1 MAQRWQVVLSS
12 LAVVAFFS
20 AACVGG
26 TNEDFDIL
34 IENGRVVDGTGNPWF
49 YADVGIVDNSIVAV
63 GDLANRTARKT
74 IDAEGL
80 VVSPGFIDVH
90 AHSERGFG
98 EPDSNAN
105 LNYLVQG
112 VTTVVTGNDGGGTFE
127 VAETKARWEA
137 SGIGTNAVHLV
148 GFGAVREEVMG
159 VEPRE
164 PTPEE
169 LEKMRSLVRQ
179 AMEEGAWGMSSGLE
193 YVPGRYA
200 STEEIIAVAK
210 VVGEFGGVYSSHQ
223 RNEFDGVLEAT
234 QETIRIA
241 EEAGV
246 RGNSTHLKV
255 ARKNY
260 WGVMEEAVGLIND
273 ARARGVEVGADMYPY
288 HFASGGPIIPIARN
302 SGWAPFHLPN
312 DMEPF
317 AGLRRELE
325 NESLPDSE
333 RQTLRDR
340 YVDELAKALS
350 DPSKREQIRESVLV
364 GRPDRPS
371 AVAIAGWDSYL
382 VVVANKNADL
392 VGRILSD
399 IAEEQNR
406 DPFDVAADLV
416 IDEPDLYV
424 ACGVMSE
431 DDMRLAM
438 EQDWLMFSSDGGA
451 WPILKESDTPR
462 VSHPRSFGSQAR
474 VLSRYVRE
482 QKALTLE
489 NAIRKM
495 TSLPA
500 RFLRMNDRG
509 LLLNGYK
516 ADIVIFNPET
526 TRENATHADARQYST
541 GTHFV
546 LVDGKIVIEGGEYN
560 GALHGKLLTPHATPT
575 SGSP

>member
-1 MAQRWQVVLSS
+1 MLQRQLVILSN
-12 LAVVAFFS
+12 LAVVACFF
-20 AACVGG
+20 AACANG
-26 TNEDFDIL
+26 TDEDFDIL

-49 YADVGIVDNSIVAV
+49 YADVGITDDLIVAV
-63 GDLANRTARKT
+63 GDLADKNARKT
-74 IDAEGL
+74 IDADGL
-80 VVSPGFIDVH
+80 IVSPGFIDVH
-90 AHSERGFG
+90 AHSEGGFG

-112 VTTVVTGNDGGGTFE
+112 VTTVVTGNDGGGTFK
-127 VAETKARWEA
+127 VSETKEKWEA
-137 SGIGTNAVHLV
+137 LGIGTNAVHLV

-159 VEPRE
+159 VESRE
-164 PTPEE
+164 PRPEE

-200 STEEIIAVAK
+200 STEEIIDVAK

-223 RNEFDGVLEAT
+223 RNEFDGVLDAT

-255 ARKNY
+255 ARKEY
-260 WGVMEEAVGLIND
+260 WGGMEEAVQLIND
-273 ARARGVEVGADMYPY
+273 ARARGVEVGADMEPY
-288 HFASGGPIIPIARN
+288 HFASGGPILPRTRN
-302 SGWAPFHLPN
+302 AGGAPLHLPE

-317 AGLRRELE
+317 AGLRQKLRD
-325 NESLPDSE
+325 ESLSNSE
-333 RQTLRDR
+333 RQTLSDR
-340 YVDELAKALS
+340 YVDELAGALS
-350 DPSKREQIRESVLV
+350 DESKRERIRESVLV
-364 GRPDRPS
+364 GNPRRPS
-371 AVAIAGWDSYL
+371 AVALAGWDSYL
-382 VVVANKNADL
+382 IVVANKNADL
-392 VGRILSD
+392 IGQILSD
-399 IAEEQNR
+399 IADKQNR

-416 IDEPDLYV
+416 IDEPDMYV

-431 DDMRLAM
+431 DDMKLAM

-451 WPILKESDTPR
+451 WPIVKESDAPR
-462 VSHPRSFGSQAR
+462 ISHPRSFGSQAR

-482 QKALTLE
+482 QKVLTLE

-500 RFLRMNDRG
+500 RFLRMKDRG
-509 LLLNGYK
+509 LLLSGYR
-516 ADIVIFNPET
+516 ADIVIFNPEN

-546 LVDGKIVIEGGEYN
+546 LLDGKIVIEGGEYN
-560 GALHGKLLTPHATPT
+560 GALYGKLLSPH
-575 SGSP
+575 SR